1 MWIAWCRIGEVKLPT
16 LLLTAVLL
24 TAPLSAK
31 RARNVILFI
40 GDAGGVST
48 VNAVSAY
55 GHNAPQKLFIQNMP
69 YIGLSDTSTAA
80 EWVSDSAAGM
90 TAIVTGRK
98 TMNGV
103 ISQGP
108 DAVRGKKDGTV
119 LKTILEYAEERGLS
133 TAVISN
139 MSMADATPAACYS
152 HANNRSMTGEIA
164 LQIASPRF
172 GDGVDMVIG
181 GGRKAIYAAAEKLGA
196 NLDAKLKEKG
206 YALASSPAAIPKG
219 AKRVVALFDGP
230 DFEPLPVVS
239 QAIDVLSTNK
249 KGYFLMVEWDMHT
262 SNLKL
267 GLDRG
272 MVLDNM
278 IRQVASKVGGDTL
291 IIFAA
296 DHSFDLLLRG
306 GKIGEPLLPVE
317 GRTEKRPRLAAEGG
331 HTGEE
336 VVVAAQGPGAE
347 LVRGF
352 MPNTRIF
359 QIMMAAYGW
368 KETPQ
373 AAAK

>member
-1 MWIAWCRIGEVKLPT
+1 MKIAP
-16 LLLTAVLL
+16 LLLLLAVSV
-24 TAPLSAK
+24 APAPAK
-31 RARNVILFI
+31 TKAKNVILFI
-40 GDAGGVST
+40 GDAGGLST
-48 VNAVSAY
+48 INAVSAY
-55 GHNAPQKLFIQNMP
+55 GHNAPQKLYLQSMP
-69 YIGLSDTSTAA
+69 FIGLSDTSTAA

-98 TMNGV
+98 TRNGV

-108 DAVRGKKDGTV
+108 DAVRGKQDGTA

-139 MSMADATPAACYS
+139 MSMADATPAACYA

-181 GGRKAIYAAAEKLGA
+181 GGRKAIYAATEKLGA

-206 YALASSPAAIPKG
+206 YALAASAQEIPKG

-230 DFEPLPVVS
+230 DFDPLPVVD

-262 SNLKL
+262 DKLKL

-272 MVLDNM
+272 LVMDKM
-278 IRQVASKVGGDTL
+278 IRQIASKVKDDTL

-306 GKIGEPLLPVE
+306 GRIGEPLLPVE
-317 GRTEKRPRLAAEGG
+317 GRVEKRPRLAAIDGS
-331 HTGEE
+331 HTAEE
-336 VVVAAQGPGAE
+336 VVVAAKGPGAE
-347 LVRGF
+347 RVRGF
-352 MPNTRIF
+352 MPNTQLF
-359 QIMMAAYGW
+359 HIMMAAYGW
-368 KETPQ
+368 KETPHP
-373 AAAK
+373 AGK

>member
-1 MWIAWCRIGEVKLPT
+1 MRFNAL
-16 LLLTAVLL
+16 VLCL
-24 TAPLSAK
+24 SLALSFPLSAK
-31 RARNVILFI
+31 NRARNVILFI
-40 GDAGGVST
+40 GDAGGLST
-48 VNAVSAY
+48 INAVSAY
-55 GHNAPQKLFIQNMP
+55 GHNAPQKLFIQSMP

-98 TMNGV
+98 TLNGV

-133 TAVISN
+133 TAVVSN

-181 GGRKAIYAAAEKLGA
+181 GGRKAIYAATQKLGA
-196 NLDAKLKEKG
+196 DLDSRLKEKG
-206 YALASSPAAIPKG
+206 YAVASSSREIPKG

-230 DFEPLPVVS
+230 DFDPLPVVD
-239 QAIDVLSTNK
+239 QAIDVLSSNK

-262 SNLKL
+262 DKLKL

-272 MVLDNM
+272 LVLDNM
-278 IRQVASKVGGDTL
+278 IRHVASKVKDDTL

-306 GKIGEPLLPVE
+306 GRIGEPLLPVE
-317 GRTEKRPRLAAEGG
+317 GRVEKRPRLAAEGS
-331 HTGEE
+331 HSGEE
-336 VVVAAQGPGAE
+336 VIVAAKGPGAE
-347 LVRGF
+347 RVRGF

-359 QIMMAAYGW
+359 EIMMAAYGW
-368 KETPQ
+368 KEAPP
-373 AAAK
+373 ASAGR

>member
-1 MWIAWCRIGEVKLPT
+1 MKIAP
-16 LLLTAVLL
+16 LLLLLAVSV
-24 TAPLSAK
+24 APAPAK
-31 RARNVILFI
+31 TKAKNVILFI
-40 GDAGGVST
+40 GDAGGLST
-48 VNAVSAY
+48 INAVSAY
-55 GHNAPQKLFIQNMP
+55 GHNAPQKLYIQSMP

-98 TMNGV
+98 TRNGV
-103 ISQGP
+103 VSQGP
-108 DAVRGKKDGTV
+108 DAVRGKQDGTV

-133 TAVISN
+133 SAVISN
-139 MSMADATPAACYS
+139 MSMVDATPAACYA
-152 HANNRSMTGEIA
+152 HTNNRSMAGEIA

-172 GDGVDMVIG
+172 GDGVDLVIG
-181 GGRKAIYAAAEKLGA
+181 GGRKAIYAATEKLGA

-206 YALASSPAAIPKG
+206 YALAATPQEIPKG

-230 DFEPLPVVS
+230 DFDPLPVVD

-262 SNLKL
+262 DNLKR

-272 MVLDNM
+272 LVMDKM
-278 IRQVASKVGGDTL
+278 IRQVAAKVKNDTL

-306 GKIGEPLLPVE
+306 GRVGEPLLPVE
-317 GRTEKRPRLAAEGG
+317 GRVEKRPRLAAIDGS
-331 HTGEE
+331 HSGEE
-336 VVVAAQGPGAE
+336 VVVAAKGPGAE

-359 QIMMAAYGW
+359 EIMMAAYGW
-368 KETPQ
+368 KESPQ
-373 AAAK
+373 ASR